1 MLDKLEYIV
10 SLLAGLGV
18 LIGGFLLRQ
27 ELVTVLFNLIIVMLI
42 FYIIGLV
49 VRIYLRAKIFPI
61 PVEEDEA
68 IDEDYELLDDEL
80 TEGIIES
87 ALDEESE
94 SHADEA
100 IMFSEE
106 EV

>member
-1 MLDKLEYIV
+1 MLDKLESIV

-18 LIGGFLLRQ
+18 LIGGFLIGH
-27 ELVTVLFNLIIVMLI
+27 ELTTVLLNLFIVMLA

-61 PVEEDEA
+61 LVEEDEE
-68 IDEDYELLDDEL
+68 IDDDYELLDEEL

-87 ALDEESE
+87 SLDDESKD
-94 SHADEA
+94 SDS
-100 IMFSEE
+100 IVFSEDE
-106 EV
+106 LK